1 MAAGGLMQVVA
12 QPNAPELAPTAFPP
26 AMVSQCAL
34 RAQGAGGDG
43 EPAR

>member
-12 QPNAPELAPTAFPP
+12 QPAAARLAPGALPP
-26 AMVSQCAL
+26 AMVRHCAM
-34 RAQGAGGDG
+34 RAQGLGGSN

>member
-12 QPNAPELAPTAFPP
+12 QPGSALLAPSSLPP
-26 AMVSQCAL
+26 AMVRHCAM
-34 RAQGAGGDG
+34 RAQGLGGSN